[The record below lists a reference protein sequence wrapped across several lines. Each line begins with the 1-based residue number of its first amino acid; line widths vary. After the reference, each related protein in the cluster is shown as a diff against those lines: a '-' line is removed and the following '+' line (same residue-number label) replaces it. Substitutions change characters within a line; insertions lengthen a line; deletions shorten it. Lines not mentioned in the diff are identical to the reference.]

1 MATRISG
8 RSRSSRGSRLD
19 PRKTPVQDRSR
30 ATIECILTAAA
41 QVFEE
46 VGYAA
51 GTTNRIADRAGV
63 SVGTIY
69 QYFPNKDAL
78 AVLLLERH
86 IQQGTHM
93 FEELLDRARGQRLDL
108 RGTLRMFVEGMLEL
122 HAAGPRLQHL
132 LLEEAPRPPRLEA
145 ELLRA
150 EASAVQAIAK
160 LLRSHADV
168 PRRRLEP
175 AAYVTVHAV
184 EDLTNRFVAHP
195 PSGVSRR
202 QFATEL
208 VTMLEAYL
216 TPSNGLA
223 SKPPCGT

>member
-8 RSRSSRGSRLD
+8 PSRSSRGSRLD

-30 ATIECILTAAA
+30 VTIECILTAAA

-51 GTTNRIADRAGV
+51 GTTNRIAERAGV

-86 IQQGTHM
+86 IQQGTRM
-93 FEELLDRARGQRLDL
+93 FAELLHRARAPRRDL
-108 RGTLRMFVEGMLEL
+108 RRTLRMFVEGMLEL
-122 HAAGPRLQHL
+122 HTAGPRLQHL
-132 LLEEAPRPPRLEA
+132 LLEEVPRPPRLEA

-150 EASAVQAIAK
+150 EAAAVQAIAK
-160 LLRSHADV
+160 LLRSHANL
-168 PRRRLEP
+168 PPRRLEP
-175 AAYVTVHAV
+175 AAYMTVHAV
-184 EDLTNRFVAHP
+184 EDLTNGFVAHP

-208 VTMLEAYL
+208 VAMLEAYL
-216 TPSNGLA
+216 TRQPGV
-223 SKPPCGT
+223 